1 MKRYHF
7 LLFIGVIILCSS
19 CGTTKNFSY
28 FQDLDAYLQKEVALS
43 DSAQEI
49 RIKPDDQLGIV
60 VSSVNPQAVTPFNLP
75 TAAALSPGNLT
86 QNSLP
91 SYLVDSEGEINF
103 PTLGKIRLAGLSVE
117 EAVNL
122 LQTRLEDYVKDPIV
136 NIQILN
142 FRVSVLGSVN
152 APGPFYFTG
161 QRVSILDAI
170 ANARDLTLYGRRDNV
185 LLIRENGD
193 KKEFIRFDLTNSNS
207 VFSSKYFY
215 LQQNDIIYVESNK
228 EHQKD
233 SQMSQQ
239 KQFNLTL
246 ISTAITSVIA
256 TISLIIAVSN
266 K

>member
-7 LLFIGVIILCSS
+7 LLFIGIIIFCSS
-19 CGTTKNFSY
+19 CGTTKNVSY
-28 FQDLDAYLQKEVALS
+28 FQDLDDYLQKEVALS

-49 RIKPDDQLGIV
+49 KIKPNDQLAII
-60 VSSVNPQAVTPFNLP
+60 VSSVNPQTVAPFNLSAS
-75 TAAALSPGNLT
+75 TMS
-86 QNSLP
+86 QNNPISSSLP

-103 PTLGKIRLAGLSVE
+103 PTLGKIRLAGLSME
-117 EAVNL
+117 EAVDL
-122 LQTRLEDYVKDPIV
+122 LQIRLQDYVKDPIV

-170 ANARDLTLYGRRDNV
+170 ANARDLTLYGRRDNI
-185 LLIRENGD
+185 LLIRENGS
-193 KKEFIRFDLTNSNS
+193 KKEFIRFDLTKSNN

-215 LQQNDIIYVESNK
+215 LQQNDILYVESNK

-233 SQMSQQ
+233 AQMSQQ

-256 TISLIIAVSN
+256 TISLIIAVS
-266 K
+266 KK

>member
-1 MKRYHF
+1 MKKYHF
-7 LLFIGVIILCSS
+7 LLLIGVIILCSS

-28 FQDLDAYLQKEVALS
+28 FQDLDTYLQKEVALS
-43 DSAQEI
+43 DSVQDI
-49 RIKPDDQLGIV
+49 RIKADDQLAIV
-60 VSSVNPQAVTPFNLP
+60 VSSVNPQAVAPFNLP
-75 TAAALSPGNLT
+75 AMPQNNLPQT
-86 QNSLP
+86 SLP

-103 PTLGKIRLAGLSVE
+103 PTLGKIRVAGLSVE
-117 EAVNL
+117 EVVSL
-122 LQTRLEDYVKDPIV
+122 LQMRLEDYVKDPIV

-161 QRVSILDAI
+161 QRVSVLDAI
-170 ANARDLTLYGRRDNV
+170 ANARDLTLYGRRDNI
-185 LLIRENGD
+185 LLIRENEG
-193 KKEFIRFDLTNSNS
+193 KKEFIRFDLTKSSN

-233 SQMSQQ
+233 AQMSQQ

-246 ISTAITSVIA
+246 ISTAVTSVIA
-256 TISLIIAVSN
+256 TISLIIAVSR

>member
-7 LLFIGVIILCSS
+7 LLLIGITVLCSS
-19 CGTTKNFSY
+19 CGTSKNFSY
-28 FQDLDAYLQKEVALS
+28 FQDLDERLQKEIVLS

-49 RIKPDDQLGIV
+49 KIKPNDLLGIV
-60 VSSVNPQAVTPFNLP
+60 VSSVNPQTVTPFNLP
-75 TAAALSPGNLT
+75 SMGHNNPT
-86 QNSLP
+86 QSSLP

-122 LQTRLEDYVKDPIV
+122 IQIRLEDYVKDPIV
-136 NIQILN
+136 NVQILN

-161 QRVSILDAI
+161 QRVSLLDAI
-170 ANARDLTLYGRRDNV
+170 ASARDLTLYGRRDNV
-185 LLIRENGD
+185 LLIRENGG
-193 KKEFIRFDLTNSNS
+193 KKEFIRFDLTKGND
-207 VFSSKYFY
+207 VFSSNHFY
-215 LQQNDIIYVESNK
+215 LQQNDIVYVESNK

-233 SQMSQQ
+233 AQMSQQ

-246 ISTAITSVIA
+246 ITTAVSSAIA
-256 TISLIIAVSN
+256 LISLIIAVN

>member
-1 MKRYHF
+1 MKKYHF
-7 LLFIGVIILCSS
+7 VLFIGIIIFCSS

-28 FQDLDAYLQKEVALS
+28 FQDLDEYLQKEVALS
-43 DSAQEI
+43 DSTQEI

-60 VSSVNPQAVTPFNLP
+60 VSSVNPQAVAPFNLP
-75 TAAALSPGNLT
+75 VMT
-86 QNSLP
+86 QNNLLQSSLP
-91 SYLVDSEGEINF
+91 AYLVDSEGEINF

-117 EAVNL
+117 EAVSL
-122 LQTRLEDYVKDPIV
+122 LQVRLEDYVKDPIV
-136 NIQILN
+136 NMQILN

-185 LLIRENGD
+185 LLIRENGG

-215 LQQNDIIYVESNK
+215 LQQNDIVYVESNK

>member
-1 MKRYHF
+1 MRKYYF
-7 LLFIGVIILCSS
+7 LLFIGIITFCSS

-28 FQDLDAYLQKEVALS
+28 FQDLDEYLQKEVAMS
-43 DSAQEI
+43 DSIQEI
-49 RIKPDDQLGIV
+49 RIKPDDQLAIV

-75 TAAALSPGNLT
+75 ATGQSNLS
-86 QNSLP
+86 QSSLP
-91 SYLVDSEGEINF
+91 SYLVDSRGEINF
-103 PTLGKIRLAGLSVE
+103 PTLGRIRLAGLSME
-117 EAVNL
+117 EAVDL

-161 QRVSILDAI
+161 QRISILDAI

-185 LLIRENGD
+185 LLIRENNG
-193 KKEFIRFDLTNSNS
+193 KKEFIHFDLTKSNE

-215 LQQNDIIYVESNK
+215 LQQNDIVYVESNK

-233 SQMSQQ
+233 AQMSQQ

-246 ISTAITSVIA
+246 ITTAITTVIA
-256 TISLIIAVSN
+256 TVSLIIAVSN
-266 K
+266 R

>member
-1 MKRYHF
+1 MKKYHF

-28 FQDLDAYLQKEVALS
+28 FQDLDTYLQKEVALS
-43 DSAQEI
+43 DSVQEV
-49 RIKPDDQLGIV
+49 RIKPDDQLAIV
-60 VSSVNPQAVTPFNLP
+60 VTSVNPQAVAPFNLP
-75 TAAALSPGNLT
+75 TATSMSPSNLT
-86 QNSLP
+86 QSSLP

-103 PTLGKIRLAGLSVE
+103 PTLGKIRVAGLSLE
-117 EAVNL
+117 EAVGL

-170 ANARDLTLYGRRDNV
+170 ANARDLNLYGRRDNV
-185 LLIRENGD
+185 LLIRENGG
-193 KKEFIRFDLTNSNS
+193 KKEFIRFDLTKSDN

-233 SQMSQQ
+233 AQMSQQ

-256 TISLIIAVSN
+256 TISLIIAVSR

>member
-1 MKRYHF
+1 MKKYHF
-7 LLFIGVIILCSS
+7 VLFIGIIILCSS
-19 CGTTKNFSY
+19 CGSTKNFSY
-28 FQDLDAYLQKEVALS
+28 FQDLDEYLQKEVALS
-43 DSAQEI
+43 DSTQEI
-49 RIKPDDQLGIV
+49 RIKADDQLGIV
-60 VSSVNPQAVTPFNLP
+60 VSSVNPQAVASFNLP
-75 TAAALSPGNLT
+75 VMAQNNLP
-86 QNSLP
+86 QSSLP
-91 SYLVDSEGEINF
+91 TYLVDSEGEINF

-117 EAVNL
+117 EAVSL
-122 LQTRLEDYVKDPIV
+122 LQMRLEDYVKDPIV
-136 NIQILN
+136 NMQILN

-161 QRVSILDAI
+161 QRVSLLDAI

-185 LLIRENGD
+185 LLIRENGG

-233 SQMSQQ
+233 AQMSQQ

-246 ISTAITSVIA
+246 ITTAITSVIA
-256 TISLIIAVSN
+256 TVSLIIAVAKN
-266 K
+266 

>member
-7 LLFIGVIILCSS
+7 LLFIGIIIFCSS

-28 FQDLDAYLQKEVALS
+28 FQDLDEYLQKEVVMS
-43 DSAQEI
+43 DSIQEI
-49 RIKPDDQLGIV
+49 RIKPDDQLAIV

-75 TAAALSPGNLT
+75 VTGQLNPTQSP
-86 QNSLP
+86 LP
-91 SYLVDSEGEINF
+91 TYLVDSQGEINF
-103 PTLGKIRLAGLSVE
+103 PTLGKIRLAGLSLE
-117 EAVNL
+117 EAVSL
-122 LQTRLEDYVKDPIV
+122 LQIRLEDYVKDPIV

-185 LLIRENGD
+185 LLIRENEG
-193 KKEFIRFDLTNSNS
+193 KKEFIRFDLTKSGD

-215 LQQNDIIYVESNK
+215 LQQNDIVYVESNK

-233 SQMSQQ
+233 AQMSQQ

-246 ISTAITSVIA
+246 ITTAITSVIA
-256 TISLIIAVSN
+256 TVSLIIAVSN

>member
-1 MKRYHF
+1 MKKYHF
-7 LLFIGVIILCSS
+7 LLFIGIIVFCSS

-28 FQDLDAYLQKEVALS
+28 FQDLDEYLQKEVALS
-43 DSAQEI
+43 DSAQVI

-60 VSSVNPQAVTPFNLP
+60 VSSVNPQAVAPFNLP
-75 TAAALSPGNLT
+75 VIAQNNLI
-86 QNSLP
+86 QSSLP
-91 SYLVDSEGEINF
+91 TYLVDSEGEINF

-117 EAVNL
+117 EAVGL
-122 LQTRLEDYVKDPIV
+122 LQIRLEDYVKDPIV
-136 NIQILN
+136 NVQILN

-161 QRVSILDAI
+161 QRVSIIDAI

-185 LLIRENGD
+185 LLIRENGN
-193 KKEFIRFDLTNSNS
+193 KKEFIRFDLTNSNN

-233 SQMSQQ
+233 AQMSQQ

-246 ISTAITSVIA
+246 ITTAITSIIA
-256 TISLIIAVSN
+256 TISLIIAVSKN
-266 K
+266 